1 MNDTNVPNHNVLVF
15 EESAELFASAAKR
28 VIEIAGAAVE
38 ARGRFLF
45 VLAGGETPKPLY
57 RKLAQ
62 QDAGTS
68 IPWQETHV
76 FWGDERVV
84 PPDDPQSNF
93 GMAAQDLLHAVPLP
107 RANVHR
113 IPVELGATAAARAY
127 ARELQTMAAKG
138 LAWPRFDLVLLGL
151 GRDGHTASLFPG
163 STHPS
168 RSAQATLAVTGSYDQ
183 RPTSRVTLTP
193 PVFNSAR
200 NIFFLVTGQEKAD
213 ILSRVFDRDESAVRF
228 PARRINPSRGHV
240 TWFVDRSAASK
251 LEDQPLNN

>member
-1 MNDTNVPNHNVLVF
+1 
-15 EESAELFASAAKR
+15 
-28 VIEIAGAAVE
+28 
-38 ARGRFLF
+38 
-45 VLAGGETPKPLY
+45 
-57 RKLAQ
+57 
-62 QDAGTS
+62 
-68 IPWQETHV
+68 
-76 FWGDERVV
+76 
-84 PPDDPQSNF
+84 
-93 GMAAQDLLHAVPLP
+93 MAAQYLLHAVPLP
-107 RANVHR
+107 QDNVHR
-113 IPVELGATAAARAY
+113 IPVELGAAAAARAY

-200 NIFFLVTGQEKAD
+200 NIFFLVAGQEKAD
-213 ILSRVFDRDESAVRF
+213 ILSHVFDRDKSAVRF
-228 PARRINPSRGHV
+228 PARRINPTQGHV
-240 TWFVDRSAASK
+240 TWFVDRAAASK